1 MQDEYVNMQHNYSYI
16 RLMST
21 CKVILFINFPI
32 FFFNCREDVVSILVE
47 VNRDVSQKVGQI
59 EGGQLAVQIP
69 EPKVRLTKKLYLFPV
84 ESEV

>member
-1 MQDEYVNMQHNYSYI
+1 MQQKFFFTYDLCQHARYLYLLND
-16 RLMST
+16 
-21 CKVILFINFPI
+21 FPI
-32 FFFNCREDVVSILVE
+32 FFFYNCREDVVSILVE

>member
-1 MQDEYVNMQHNYSYI
+1 
-16 RLMST
+16 MST
-21 CKVILFINFPI
+21 CKVTLFTYLFSNI
-32 FFFNCREDVVSILVE
+32 FFYNCREDVVSILVE

>member
-1 MQDEYVNMQHNYSYI
+1 MQGN
-16 RLMST
+16 
-21 CKVILFINFPI
+21 FIYLLI
-32 FFFNCREDVVSILVE
+32 FQYFFYNCREDVVSILVE